1 MALILVVDDDR
12 NVCRVLKDLLER
24 AGFEVLTAPDV
35 DAAVPILKQQ
45 DLDLIVTDLK
55 MPGKSGMD
63 LLSLCHEARPAVPVI
78 MMTAYADV
86 EAAVTAMKKG
96 AYDFITKPFDENEL
110 LNVAKKAFG
119 ESKKNKELLSS
130 YFDEASPFITE
141 IIGKTPVIQQVLRM
155 AQKIARTDST
165 VLITGETGVGKELI
179 ARAIHSASQ
188 RKSHPFV
195 KVNCAA
201 IPDTLLESELFGH
214 EKGAFTG
221 AVTNKP
227 GRFEIAH
234 QGTLFLDEIG
244 EIPLHLQTKLL
255 SVLQDKSF
263 ERLGGVK
270 TMKVDVRIITATNQ
284 DLSSAVQSG
293 TFRSDLFYRL
303 NVVPIHVPPLRERKD
318 DLIPLV
324 NYLLDKFASKYGKKI
339 GAISPEVMAT
349 FTNYDWP
356 GNIRELENV
365 MERMVVMSE
374 IDSLSL
380 DQVPPEIRGVV
391 SRTEAT
397 TLKEKIETLSQVTE
411 KQMVIDALSKTHQNR
426 TQAAKLLGISR
437 RTLQNKIKEYGL

>member
-141 IIGKTPVIQQVLRM
+141 IIGKTPGIQQVLRM

-255 SVLQDKSF
+255 GVLQDKSF

-324 NYLLDKFASKYGKKI
+324 NYLLDKFVSKYGKKT
-339 GAISPEVMAT
+339 GAIPPEVMAT
-349 FTNYDWP
+349 FINYDWP

-374 IDSLSL
+374 TDSLSL

-391 SRTEAT
+391 STTEAS

-411 KQMVIDALSKTHQNR
+411 KQMIIDALNKTNQNR

>member
-96 AYDFITKPFDENEL
+96 AYDFFTKPFDENEL

-255 SVLQDKSF
+255 GVLQDKSF

-318 DLIPLV
+318 DLIPLL

-349 FTNYDWP
+349 FINYDWP

-374 IDSLSL
+374 TDSLSL

-391 SRTEAT
+391 STTEAS

-411 KQMVIDALSKTHQNR
+411 KQMIIDALNKTHQNR

>member
-1 MALILVVDDDR
+1 VD
-12 NVCRVLKDLLER
+12 
-24 AGFEVLTAPDV
+24 TTI
-35 DAAVPILKQQ
+35 PILKQQ

-63 LLSLCHEARPAVPVI
+63 LLTLCHETRPAVPVI

-110 LNVAKKAFG
+110 LNAAKKAFA

-130 YFDEASPFITE
+130 YFDKASPLITE
-141 IIGKTPVIQQVLRM
+141 VIGQTPIIQQLLRM
-155 AQKIARTDST
+155 VQKIAQTDST

-255 SVLQDKSF
+255 GVLQDKSF

-270 TMKVDVRIITATNQ
+270 TTKVDVRIITATNQ
-284 DLSSAVQSG
+284 DLPSAVQAG
-293 TFRSDLFYRL
+293 KFRSDLFYRL
-303 NVVPIHVPPLRERKD
+303 NVVPIHIPPLRERKD

-324 NYLLDKFASKYGKKI
+324 NHLLDKFTSKYGKKI
-339 GAISPEVMAT
+339 DTIPPEVMAT
-349 FTNYDWP
+349 FSNYDWP

-411 KQMVIDALSKTHQNR
+411 KQMIIDALNKTNQNR
-426 TQAAKLLGISR
+426 TLAAKLLGISR

>member
-318 DLIPLV
+318 DLIPLL

-349 FTNYDWP
+349 FINYDWP

-374 IDSLSL
+374 TDSLSL

-391 SRTEAT
+391 STTEAS

-411 KQMVIDALSKTHQNR
+411 KQMIIDALNKTHQNR

>member
-255 SVLQDKSF
+255 GVLQDKSF

-374 IDSLSL
+374 TDSLSL

-391 SRTEAT
+391 STTEAS

-411 KQMVIDALSKTHQNR
+411 KQMIIDALNKTHQNR

>member
-1 MALILVVDDDR
+1 MPLILVVDDDR

-35 DAAVPILKQQ
+35 DTAIPILKQQ

-63 LLSLCHEARPAVPVI
+63 LLTLCHQTRPTVPVI
-78 MMTAYADV
+78 MMTAYANV

-110 LNVAKKAFG
+110 LNAAKKAFS

-130 YFDEASPFITE
+130 YFDEGSPLITE
-141 IIGKTPVIQQVLRM
+141 VIGKTPVIQQLLRM
-155 AQKIARTDST
+155 VQKIARTDST

-255 SVLQDKSF
+255 GVLQDKSF

-270 TMKVDVRIITATNQ
+270 TTKVDVRIITATNQ
-284 DLSSAVQSG
+284 DLSSAVQAG
-293 TFRSDLFYRL
+293 KFRSDLFYRL
-303 NVVPIHVPPLRERKD
+303 NVVPIHIPPLRERKD
-318 DLIPLV
+318 DLIPLL

-339 GAISPEVMAT
+339 GTLPPEVMAT
-349 FTNYDWP
+349 FSNYDWP

-374 IDSLSL
+374 TDSLSL
-380 DQVPPEIRGVV
+380 DQVPSEIRGVV
-391 SRTEAT
+391 STTKASGLKAT
-397 TLKEKIETLSQVTE
+397 IETLSQVTE
-411 KQMVIDALSKTHQNR
+411 KQMIIDALNKMNQNR
-426 TQAAKLLGISR
+426 TRAAKLLGISR